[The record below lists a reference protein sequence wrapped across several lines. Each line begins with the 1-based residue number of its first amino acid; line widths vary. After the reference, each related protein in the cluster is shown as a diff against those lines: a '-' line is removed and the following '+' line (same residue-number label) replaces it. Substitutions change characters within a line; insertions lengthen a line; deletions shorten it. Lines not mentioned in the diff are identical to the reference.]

1 MKEKEALRIMKSA
14 IDVAISKGVFN
25 NLEET
30 KILFDSFYIVSQFI
44 ENNEP
49 KESKEQKVYSPI
61 EK

>member
-14 IDVAISKGVFN
+14 IDIAISKGVFN

-44 ENNEP
+44 ENNQP
-49 KESKEQKVYSPI
+49 KESKEQKAYSPL